1 MGGIIARFGV
11 GHDGIDK
18 EKAKNKNIYVT
29 NTPGVLD
36 TSVAEHTVWLMG
48 CLARKVAEAD
58 QNMHRKEWKPSVGF
72 ELSGKTIS
80 IIGCGAIGR
89 KVARI
94 CSFGFDMNVI
104 GFDIAELNH
113 GQLNKMYGISKVT
126 RDYAEAV
133 AQTDVVSVHLAGIR
147 GNRHFFNKH
156 RLKQIK
162 KSALFINTSR
172 GFIVDEEAL
181 YNCLKGGHLDGAGL
195 DVFEKEPYTPI
206 SLRRDLRRLDNVI
219 LTPHIGSSTKE
230 ACIRMAERCM
240 KNIKLWQ
247 KKQFKDMDLVCNLIF

>member
-1 MGGIIARFGV
+1 
-11 GHDGIDK
+11 
-18 EKAKNKNIYVT
+18 
-29 NTPGVLD
+29 
-36 TSVAEHTVWLMG
+36 MG
-48 CLARKVAEAD
+48 CLARKVAESH
-58 QNMHRKEWKPSVGF
+58 QKMRIGKWEPFVGF

-113 GQLNKMYGISKVT
+113 GQLNKMYGISKFT

-133 AQTDVVSVHLAGIR
+133 AETDVVSVHLAGIR
-147 GNRHFFNKH
+147 TNKHFFNEQ

-181 YNCLKGGHLDGAGL
+181 YNCLENGHLAGTGL
-195 DVFEKEPYTPI
+195 DVFGKEPYTPI

-230 ACIRMAERCM
+230 ACLRMAERCVL
-240 KNIKLWQ
+240 NIGLWQ
-247 KKQFKDMDLVCNLIF
+247 KKQFKDMDLV